1 MIDIDKIR
9 RSAGIIG
16 ESDQIQ
22 EMLALIGQVANTDIS
37 VLITGESGSGKELVA
52 KAVHKNS
59 RRKFEN
65 MMTVNSD
72 ILLRH
77 RKFQSVIKF
86 YLVKIV
92 KLKKE

>member
-9 RSAGIIG
+9 RSSDIIG

-37 VLITGESGSGKELVA
+37 ILITGESGSGKELVA

-59 RRKFEN
+59 KRKCSR
-65 MMTVNSD
+65 MCMTW
-72 ILLRH
+72 
-77 RKFQSVIKF
+77 IKF
-86 YLVKIV
+86 ILSLIV
-92 KLKKE
+92 YP

>member
-37 VLITGESGSGKELVA
+37 VLITGESGSGKELVCCQ
-52 KAVHKNS
+52 
-59 RRKFEN
+59 
-65 MMTVNSD
+65 
-72 ILLRH
+72 IL
-77 RKFQSVIKF
+77 
-86 YLVKIV
+86 
-92 KLKKE
+92 